1 MGGAFDPPLDM
12 AGGTA
17 DMAGE
22 EEKGSNTC
30 KSSSTVFYYP
40 LFLVQEGNN
49 QVLVFSQ
56 DKL

>member
-17 DMAGE
+17 DMVGE

-30 KSSSTVFYYP
+30 KSDSTVFYYP
-40 LFLVQEGNN
+40 LSIMQERNN
-49 QVLVFSQ
+49 QSLVFSQ